1 MKKNNKLDKIAKK
14 VLDNMKVEENPN
26 YGFIDPIT
34 IILIISVILTLI
46 RVIQECKKNR
56 RMMRDKTAQANLLQ
70 KDIQELVLKDT
81 WLNRLRLQRIVKQN
95 ISKEQY
101 KAYGK
106 DFQTSLME
114 VGINLTEEEART
126 LLEAANA

>member
-1 MKKNNKLDKIAKK
+1 MKKNTKLDKIAKK
-14 VLDNMKVEENPN
+14 VLDNMKVKENPN

-56 RMMRDKTAQANLLQ
+56 RMMRDEAAQANLLQ
-70 KDIQELVLKDT
+70 KDVQELVLKDT
-81 WLNRLRLQRIVKQN
+81 WLNRLRLQRIIKQN

-126 LLEAANA
+126 LLEATNA

>member
-1 MKKNNKLDKIAKK
+1 MKKNNKLDKVAKK

-70 KDIQELVLKDT
+70 KDIQDLVLKDT
-81 WLNRLRLQRIVKQN
+81 WLNRLRLQRIIKQN

-106 DFQTSLME
+106 DFQISLME
-114 VGINLTEEEART
+114 VGINLTEEESRT

>member
-46 RVIQECKKNR
+46 RVIQECRKNR